1 MKLRV
6 VSLMVAAALFAACP
20 EGGGGGGGGGAL
32 NNGDGTTGGLPGT
45 ETTPSGSVTITGK
58 VTYDYVPSV
67 GISGGATLDF
77 ANAEERPVRNAV
89 VRLIADKKTVLA
101 TGTTDDNGNYSLTG
115 QATGG
120 VLHVQAL
127 ARTTTPPIQV
137 EDNTDGDPTWGA
149 AANVGSS
156 TTVNVHATH
165 GWSGSS
171 YTASKR
177 LAAAFA
183 ILDSMYTASE
193 SFLAE
198 RNVPFPQLHV
208 NWSPDN
214 SPEQGD
220 KTKGQISTSHFAPDD
235 GQIYVLGLEGADTDE
250 FDCNVIVH
258 EWGHYFEFNLSR
270 SDSPGGPHG
279 GNNILDPR
287 IAFGE
292 GWGTGLAAMALNKTD
307 YVDTSWQSGQL
318 TGWSSDAETES
329 GDDPTPSAFSE
340 NSIIRLLWDLHDPG
354 TNEFFDT
361 TSFTMGQIY
370 DVMVGHEKNTPAMTT
385 IGSFIT
391 GLKQV
396 GGNGA
401 AIDTLLAH
409 YNIGPISDDWGT
421 ADTNGLATMY
431 ILADTLPFTHTIG
444 LGGGEASNSFQQNEY
459 YVFQSSGQTVRVQAT
474 SQYPVML
481 TIYENG
487 KRLGYLDGSSGTV
500 DSPDNTTTSGN
511 IYVIVVTGLGGP
523 QGSDYDVTFSL
534 SGQ

>member
-1 MKLRV
+1 M
-6 VSLMVAAALFAACP
+6 MAAALFAACP
-20 EGGGGGGGGGAL
+20 EDGGGGGGGAL

-45 ETTPSGSVTITGK
+45 ETTPSGNVTITGK

-67 GISGGATLDF
+67 GNGSTATLDF

-101 TGTTDDNGNYSLTG
+101 TGTTDDDGNYSLTG

-137 EDNTDGDPTWGA
+137 EDNTDGDATWGA

-165 GWSGSS
+165 GWSGSG

-183 ILDSMYTASE
+183 ILDSMYTASHA
-193 SFLAE
+193 FLAE

-214 SPEQGD
+214 SPERGD
-220 KTKGQISTSHFAPDD
+220 KTKGQITTSHFAPDD

-287 IAFGE
+287 IVFGE
-292 GWGTGLAAMALNKTD
+292 GWGTSLAAMALDKTD
-307 YVDTSWQSGQL
+307 YVDTLWSEGQL
-318 TGWSSDAETES
+318 SGWSNDAETES

-340 NSIIRLLWDLHDPG
+340 NTIIRLMWDLHDPG
-354 TNEFFDT
+354 SNESFDT
-361 TSFTMGQIY
+361 TAFTLGQIY
-370 DVMVGHEKNTPAMTT
+370 DVMVGFEKNTRSMTT
-385 IGSFIT
+385 IASFIR
-391 GLKQV
+391 GLKLST
-396 GGNGA
+396 GSGP
-401 AIDTLLAH
+401 AIDALLAH
-409 YNIGPISDDWGT
+409 YQIGPISDEWGT
-421 ADTNGLATMY
+421 GDPGLEGMY
-431 ILADTLPFTHTIG
+431 IGVTSLPFSNTIG
-444 LGGGEASNSFQQNEY
+444 LGGGAASNSWQQNEY
-459 YVFQSSGQTVRVQAT
+459 YVFQSAGQTVRVQAS
-474 SQYPVML
+474 SQYPIML
-481 TIYENG
+481 TLYENG

-500 DSPDNTTTSGN
+500 DSPDNATTSGN
-511 IYVIVVTGLGGP
+511 VYVIVVTGLGGP
-523 QGSDYDVTFSL
+523 QGSDYDVTLSL